1 MLIAKQKVI
10 NKYLQ
15 SPRLINQ
22 PVLSIKKI
30 RQDKLKPLPET
41 QAKGWH
47 RFLNKVLATR

>member
-10 NKYLQ
+10 NKYIE

-41 QAKGWH
+41 QVRGWH
-47 RFLNKVLATR
+47 RFINKVMAS